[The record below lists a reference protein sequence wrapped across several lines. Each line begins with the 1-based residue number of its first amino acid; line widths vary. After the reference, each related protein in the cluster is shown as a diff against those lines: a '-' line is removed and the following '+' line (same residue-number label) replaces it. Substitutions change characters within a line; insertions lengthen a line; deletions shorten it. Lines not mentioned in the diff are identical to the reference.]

1 MEHGY
6 GQSNGKNG
14 VNGPIAQQ
22 HVAKDL
28 KSGLEL
34 ALEIRV
40 LVQGSSK
47 RPKIAGEFWRSVQQV
62 NGKNGAHGPSAQ
74 QHVAKGVKSGQ
85 ELALDLIGHA
95 KERLQRPKVAVSLNM
110 EVYSVIGKNGVN
122 GHG

>member
-74 QHVAKGVKSGQ
+74 QHVAKELKSGL
-85 ELALDLIGHA
+85 ELAVEDLGLVQEKRI
-95 KERLQRPKVAVSLNM
+95 QRRKFAFSP
-110 EVYSVIGKNGVN
+110 SVEE
-122 GHG
+122 

>member
-1 MEHGY
+1 MIGT
-6 GQSNGKNG
+6 S
-14 VNGPIAQQ
+14 AQLL
-22 HVAKDL
+22 VEKGL

-34 ALEIRV
+34 V
-40 LVQGSSK
+40 LGVLGHVKEKLQ
-47 RPKIAGEFWRSVQQV
+47 RPKIVFWLSVKERA

-95 KERLQRPKVAVSLNM
+95 KERLQRPKVAVSLNV